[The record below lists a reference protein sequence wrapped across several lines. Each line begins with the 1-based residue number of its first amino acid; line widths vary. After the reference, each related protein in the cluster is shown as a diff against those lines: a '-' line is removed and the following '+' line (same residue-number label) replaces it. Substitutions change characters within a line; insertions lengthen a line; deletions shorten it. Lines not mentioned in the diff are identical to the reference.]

1 MYGQFWENIPQV
13 GGSPGGYSLYSD
25 NRDDCHIFLRVVI
38 GDLVFSRGCSR
49 KIL

>member
-1 MYGQFWENIPQV
+1 MVNFGRISPRWEEAQ
-13 GGSPGGYSLYSD
+13 GGYSLYSD

-38 GDLVFSRGCSR
+38 GNLVFSMGCSR